1 MHRRRNAG
9 FSLIEVLLALA
20 ILLACLI
27 VLAQLAAVGRQHAE
41 DAEQLTAAQL
51 FCRTKLNEIVAGVE
65 PLASRGRSPIEQLPG
80 WSYEVTIQ
88 PLDREDL
95 VSVQV
100 TVARENQNAG
110 RGSGGTTGKRFHL
123 VRWMHSPTL
132 TVDGEPTIDWS
143 PDHY

>member
-1 MHRRRNAG
+1 M
-9 FSLIEVLLALA
+9 EVLLAIG

-27 VLAQLAAVGRQHAE
+27 VLGQLAAVGRQHAE

-65 PLASRGRSPIEQLPG
+65 LAASRSRSPIEHLPG

-100 TVARENQNAG
+100 TVARDTRNAG
-110 RGSGGTTGKRFHL
+110 RVSDAATGKRFTL
-123 VRWMHSPTL
+123 VRWMHAFAL
-132 TVDGEPTIDWS
+132 TGEAESAIDWS
-143 PDHY
+143 PDVFLDLE